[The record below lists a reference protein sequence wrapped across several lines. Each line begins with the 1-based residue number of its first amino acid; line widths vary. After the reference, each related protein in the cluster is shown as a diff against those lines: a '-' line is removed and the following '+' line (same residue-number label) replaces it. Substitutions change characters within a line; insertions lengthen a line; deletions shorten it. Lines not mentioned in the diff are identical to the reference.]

1 MATVYIPSLLRDLA
15 KDQQVVSVPG
25 STIGQVID
33 ALEKAYPG
41 IKVRL
46 CNEQGLRPGIAV
58 AVDTQITRLGLRQPV
73 EAFSEIHFLPA
84 VSGG

>member
-1 MATVYIPSLLRDLA
+1 MATVYIPSLLRNLTHG
-15 KDQQVVSVPG
+15 QQIVSIPG

-33 ALEKAYPG
+33 ALEQSYPG
-41 IKVRL
+41 IKDRL
-46 CNEQGLRPGIAV
+46 CNEQGLRPGIVV

-73 EAFSEIHFLPA
+73 ENSSEIHFLAA

>member
-1 MATVYIPSLLRDLA
+1 MATVYIPSLLRNLTHG
-15 KDQQVVSVPG
+15 QEIVSVPG

-33 ALEKAYPG
+33 ALEQAFPG
-41 IKVRL
+41 IKDRL

-58 AVDTQITRLGLRQPV
+58 AIDTQITRLGLRQPV
-73 EAFSEIHFLPA
+73 ENSSEIHFLPA